1 MQNDWSDGYKYLIIH
16 MYLDITWIRILIF
29 EFISKFLKKL
39 KLIYPKIQLIDYKY
53 NTYYLEI
60 KIFNKS
66 IIRNQIMLKKYEFI
80 SYFRKNSYFCR
91 SKNLFLW
98 RM

>member
-1 MQNDWSDGYKYLIIH
+1 

-39 KLIYPKIQLIDYKY
+39 KLIYPKKY
-53 NTYYLEI
+53 NLLITNI
-60 KIFNKS
+60 IHTTWKTNIFNKS
-66 IIRNQIMLKKYEFI
+66 IIKNQILLKKYEFI
-80 SYFRKNSYFCR
+80 SYFKKNSYFCR
-91 SKNLFLW
+91 SKILLLW

>member
-1 MQNDWSDGYKYLIIH
+1 

-39 KLIYPKIQLIDYKY
+39 KLIYPKIQLIDYKH

-66 IIRNQIMLKKYEFI
+66 IIRNQIMLKKYKFI
-80 SYFRKNSYFCR
+80 SYFKKNSYFCR
-91 SKNLFLW
+91 NKNLLLW

>member
-39 KLIYPKIQLIDYKY
+39 KLIYPKKY
-53 NTYYLEI
+53 NLLIT
-60 KIFNKS
+60 N
-66 IIRNQIMLKKYEFI
+66 IIHTAWK
-80 SYFRKNSYFCR
+80 
-91 SKNLFLW
+91 
-98 RM
+98 